1 MEFIIMSIKII
12 GTLIVF
18 IVLMLLAIRL
28 NEGKLKEINERKI
41 VRVLER
47 TQLSKDVSLQIIKI
61 SGKGYIMSVS
71 SSKAELIKELSEEEI
86 KEIEISKQIE
96 IQKNN
101 EAFNTMIKPFE
112 KVLNRIKKRKKE
124 NEK

>member
-18 IVLMLLAIRL
+18 ILLMLLALRL

-71 SSKAELIKELSEEEI
+71 SSKAELIKELSEDEI

-112 KVLNRIKKRKKE
+112 TVLNRIKKRKKE

>member
-1 MEFIIMSIKII
+1 MSIKII

-18 IVLMLLAIRL
+18 ILLMLLALRL
-28 NEGKLKEINERKI
+28 NEGKLKEINGRKM
-41 VRVLER
+41 VRVVER

-71 SSKAELIKELSEEEI
+71 SSKAELIKELSEDEI

-112 KVLNRIKKRKKE
+112 TVLNRIKKRKKE
-124 NEK
+124 DEK

>member
-18 IVLMLLAIRL
+18 ILLMLLALRL
-28 NEGKLKEINERKI
+28 NEGKLKEINGRKM
-41 VRVLER
+41 VRVVER

-112 KVLNRIKKRKKE
+112 TVLNRIKKRKKE
-124 NEK
+124 DEK

>member
-18 IVLMLLAIRL
+18 ILLMLLALRL
-28 NEGKLKEINERKI
+28 NEGKFKEINERKI

-71 SSKAELIKELSEEEI
+71 SSKAELIKELSEDEI

-112 KVLNRIKKRKKE
+112 TVLNRIKKRKKE
-124 NEK
+124 DEK

>member
-18 IVLMLLAIRL
+18 ILLMLLALRL

-71 SSKAELIKELSEEEI
+71 SSKAELIKELSEDEI

-112 KVLNRIKKRKKE
+112 TVLNRIKKRKKE
-124 NEK
+124 DEK

>member
-18 IVLMLLAIRL
+18 ILLMLLALRL
-28 NEGKLKEINERKI
+28 NEGKLKEINGRKM
-41 VRVLER
+41 VRVVER

-71 SSKAELIKELSEEEI
+71 ASKAELIKELSEDEI

-112 KVLNRIKKRKKE
+112 TVLNRIKKRKKE
-124 NEK
+124 DEK

>member
-18 IVLMLLAIRL
+18 ILLMLLALRL
-28 NEGKLKEINERKI
+28 NEGKLKEINGRKM
-41 VRVLER
+41 VRVVER

-86 KEIEISKQIE
+86 RRIEISKQIE

-112 KVLNRIKKRKKE
+112 TVLNRIKKRKKE
-124 NEK
+124 DEK

>member
-18 IVLMLLAIRL
+18 ILLMLLALRL
-28 NEGKLKEINERKI
+28 NEGKLKEINGRKM
-41 VRVLER
+41 VRVVER

-71 SSKAELIKELSEEEI
+71 SSKAELIKELSEDEI

-112 KVLNRIKKRKKE
+112 TVLNRIKKRKKE
-124 NEK
+124 DEK